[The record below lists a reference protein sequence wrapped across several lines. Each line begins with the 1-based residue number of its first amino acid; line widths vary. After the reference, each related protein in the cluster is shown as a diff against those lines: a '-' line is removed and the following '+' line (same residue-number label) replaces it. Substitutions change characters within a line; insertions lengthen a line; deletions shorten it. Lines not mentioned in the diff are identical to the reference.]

1 MMVVL
6 CYWIYYGGNNFD
18 YSLLNVKKYKVLVN
32 YVFKVVFIE
41 IEKCFLS

>member
-1 MMVVL
+1 MMFVL
-6 CYWIYYGGNNFD
+6 CYLIYYGGNNFS
-18 YSLLNVKKYKVLVN
+18 YSLLNVKKKGLVN